1 VVVHR
6 TPTEDFD
13 LEGNKKL
20 RIDKLIEENNLSSKG
35 F

>member
-1 VVVHR
+1 MVIHY
-6 TPTEDFD
+6 TLTEDFN
-13 LEGNKKL
+13 LKGNKKL